1 MRKTRKQSF
10 DNVDLLA
17 AKKISTN
24 TQEVPSEQ
32 ILNSVL
38 ERKRITRQ
46 RKREKR
52 RRLLIRLLG
61 LLVILGAIF
70 LFLRSHYFA
79 IKDIKVEGMSYFT
92 GSEVI
97 SMSGAEP
104 GRNLIFNAG
113 ASEIEENLSSNPYF
127 KSVKVKRK
135 LPSTLIIQV
144 EERPQIAAI
153 VFGGSYVVIDDVGVV
168 LRKTDVDPKLT
179 LLTGLTI
186 SKMSIGE
193 AVDAEE
199 KEFLAITLRMLNTMR
214 DGDMYFKKID
224 VSKVVIRAYIYDN
237 LLVKGTPGE
246 IMSAIESGELQK
258 VVSNLFDQNISR
270 GTIVMGGSSYISFS
284 PELDAD

>member
-1 MRKTRKQSF
+1 MRKTKKQDF
-10 DNVDLLA
+10 GNVDLLA
-17 AKKISTN
+17 AKRISTN

-38 ERKRITRQ
+38 ERKRVVRQ

-52 RRLLIRLLG
+52 RRILIRLLG
-61 LLVILGAIF
+61 LCVILGAIF
-70 LFLRSHYFA
+70 LFLRSSYFA
-79 IKDIKVEGMSYFT
+79 IKDIKVEGMNYYT

-97 SMSGAEP
+97 SMSGAEQ
-104 GRNLIFNAG
+104 GRNLIFDAG
-113 ASEIEENLSSNPYF
+113 KKEIIENLSSNPYF

-135 LPSTLIIQV
+135 LPSTLLIQV

-153 VFGGSYVVIDDVGVV
+153 LFGDSFIVIDDEGVV

-193 AVDAEE
+193 NVDAEE

-246 IMSAIESGELQK
+246 IMGAIESGELQK

-270 GTIVMGGSSYISFS
+270 GTIVMGGTSYISFS